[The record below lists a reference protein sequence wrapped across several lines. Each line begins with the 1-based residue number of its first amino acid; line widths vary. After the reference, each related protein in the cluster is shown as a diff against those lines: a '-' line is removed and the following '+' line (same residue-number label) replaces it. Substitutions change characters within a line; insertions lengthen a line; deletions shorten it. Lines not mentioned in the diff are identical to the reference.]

1 MRNPTERF
9 SNKVEHYIKYRPDY
23 PPETIELFRAEC
35 GLEPAS
41 VIADVGSGTGI
52 LSEMFLR
59 NGNTVYGVEP
69 NREMREAGERLLAGY
84 ENFVSIE
91 GAAEATNLKDQSVD
105 FITAA
110 QAFHWFDRTRARREF
125 LRILKPGGWTVFLW
139 NDRRTDST
147 PFLEAYEKLLLE
159 YGTDYTI
166 VNHTQVD
173 ASVIASFF
181 APGDFRS
188 KVLENRKD
196 MDFDGLRGRLLSS
209 SYIPDEDHPR
219 YLPMLERLEEI
230 FRAHERNGQVA
241 FEYDTRI
248 YYGQLQPLE

>member
-1 MRNPTERF
+1 MSNPTERF
-9 SNKVEHYIKYRPDY
+9 SSRVEHYIKYRPHY
-23 PPETIELFRAEC
+23 PPETVELFRAEC
-35 GLEPAS
+35 GLRPAS

-59 NGNTVYGVEP
+59 IGNKVYGVEP
-69 NREMREAGERLLAGY
+69 NREMRQAGERLLAGY
-84 ENFVSIE
+84 KNFVSVE
-91 GAAEATNLKDQSVD
+91 GAAEATTLEDRSVD
-105 FITAA
+105 FVTAA
-110 QAFHWFDRTRARREF
+110 QAFHWFDRARARREF

-139 NDRRTDST
+139 NDRRTSST

-159 YGTDYTI
+159 YGTDYTV

-188 KVLENRKD
+188 EVLENRQV
-196 MDFDGLRGRLLSS
+196 MDFDGVRGRLLSS
-209 SYIPDEDHPR
+209 SYVPEEGHPGF
-219 YLPMLERLEEI
+219 LPMLRQLEEI
-230 FRAHERNGQVA
+230 FRAHEREGQVA

-248 YYGQLQPLE
+248 YYGQLQPHA